1 MARADSNAMDN
12 DLDAISAQLEGG
24 RDFEF
29 PPLHLWHPEL
39 SGDIAIRI
47 AADGTWYHDGEPIRR
62 ESLRNLFA
70 SILRKEDDGEFYLV
84 TPVEK
89 WRVSVE
95 LHPLI
100 VTDIDLINDQFQL
113 TLNTGKVVTAGAEY
127 ELFLDP
133 AVDNVAAITL
143 WHGLTAIFSRSA
155 WYRLVSF
162 ADDKGMVSAGGISLQ
177 LV

>member
-1 MARADSNAMDN
+1 MN
-12 DLDAISAQLEGG
+12 DLDAITAQLEGR
-24 RDFEF
+24 RDFDF

-47 AADGTWYHDGEPIRR
+47 AADGIWYHDDQPIRR

-70 SILRKEDDGEFYLV
+70 SILRREDDGEFYLV

-89 WRVSVE
+89 WRITVE

-100 VTDIDLINDQFQL
+100 VTDVDLVNDEFQL
-113 TLNTGKVVTAGAEY
+113 TLNIGKVVTVGTEY
-127 ELFLDP
+127 ELFLEP
-133 AVDNVAAITL
+133 AVDNVAAVTL

-162 ADDKGMVSAGGISLQ
+162 ADDKGRVTAGPVSLQ